1 MALVR
6 TAVMFGDVRIICWNI
21 TGATV
26 LIRLRTQG
34 VNENDIHSVPSKQ
47 RALEDKPEVQHSST
61 HFLWISTLAFSAQS
75 LRHAVCCFVSL
86 LLYSYGSEELKRHTR
101 KNERENQWGILK
113 IICAWNETNWRCGV
127 KTTLPLLKEPLQLI
141 SYNSWQFILH
151 WSLLYPSYI

>member
-47 RALEDKPEVQHSST
+47 RALEDKP
-61 HFLWISTLAFSAQS
+61 
-75 LRHAVCCFVSL
+75 
-86 LLYSYGSEELKRHTR
+86 
-101 KNERENQWGILK
+101 
-113 IICAWNETNWRCGV
+113 
-127 KTTLPLLKEPLQLI
+127 
-141 SYNSWQFILH
+141 
-151 WSLLYPSYI
+151 